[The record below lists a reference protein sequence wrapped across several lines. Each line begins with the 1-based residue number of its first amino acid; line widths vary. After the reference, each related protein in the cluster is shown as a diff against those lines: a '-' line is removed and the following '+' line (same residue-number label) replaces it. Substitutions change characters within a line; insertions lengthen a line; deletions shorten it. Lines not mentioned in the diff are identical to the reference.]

1 MRVIECNVCGEAL
14 SAANDDELRA
24 CLIRHME
31 SEHPGVGFDDA
42 TAAKTVQEQAYAA
55 SDS

>member
-1 MRVIECNVCGEAL
+1 MRVIECNECGEAL

-31 SEHPGVGFDDA
+31 SNHPDVAFDEDS
-42 TAAKTVQEQAYAA
+42 AAKTVQEQAYAA

>member
-1 MRVIECNVCGEAL
+1 MRVIECNQCGEAL

-31 SEHPGVGFDDA
+31 SEHPGVEFDEA
-42 TAAKTVQEQAYAA
+42 SAAKTIQEQAYAA

>member
-1 MRVIECNVCGEAL
+1 MRVIECNDCGEAL

-31 SEHPGVGFDDA
+31 SKHPDVEFDEDS
-42 TAAKTVQEQAYAA
+42 AAKTVQEQAYAA

>member
-1 MRVIECNVCGEAL
+1 MRVIECNFCGETL

-24 CLIRHME
+24 CVARHMG
-31 SEHPGVGFDDA
+31 SEHPGEEFDDE
-42 TAAKTVQEQAYAA
+42 TAGELVEEQAYSA

>member
-1 MRVIECNVCGEAL
+1 MRVIECNQCGEAL

-31 SEHPGVGFDDA
+31 SEHPAVEFDEA
-42 TAAKTVQEQAYAA
+42 SAAKTVQEQAYAA

>member
-1 MRVIECNVCGEAL
+1 MRVIECNECGEAL

-31 SEHPGVGFDDA
+31 SEHAGVEFDEDHA
-42 TAAKTVQEQAYAA
+42 GKTVQEQAYAA

>member
-1 MRVIECNVCGEAL
+1 MRVMECNVCGEAL

-31 SEHPGVGFDDA
+31 SEHPDVEFDDA
-42 TAAKTVQEQAYAA
+42 SAAKTVQEQAYAA